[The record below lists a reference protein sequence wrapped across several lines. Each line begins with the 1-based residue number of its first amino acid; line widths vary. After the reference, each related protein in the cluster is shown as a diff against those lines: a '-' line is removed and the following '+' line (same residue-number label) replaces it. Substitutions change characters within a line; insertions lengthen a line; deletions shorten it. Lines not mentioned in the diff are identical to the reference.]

1 MPGENGE
8 RASPSRLPR
17 LTLARR
23 LTWALAAM
31 AIATTTLAV
40 TVQDRALS
48 RDLRLAAE
56 ERLERAA
63 SAAAQLVDNHLAAL
77 QARYRTASGTPQLRA
92 ALELADG
99 PTLAFYADELRE
111 REQAALV
118 LLAGAAGAAPIQSGE
133 LDLTPAALAATEP
146 RLVELRGQLY
156 ALVRVPLQAGGRTV
170 GALVAAE
177 ALSAE
182 TLAAW
187 SSLCGAAMALDPAG
201 ADAGDALVA
210 PVRAVGSIVLN
221 VHSSLDAERTALAN
235 ARKRLALAGSA
246 ALAITLL
253 ACTAFARSLVHPI
266 RAIQVA
272 VDRVRSGDLGV
283 RVRSARRD
291 EIGDVARGIDL
302 MLDNL
307 RGSRAE
313 LDARLQDLHK
323 SQQRLAK
330 AQELARIGSFDLDR
344 ETLVINGSAEFW
356 SILGVSDPVKFPTAD
371 ALIDRLHPDER
382 ASTVDVL
389 ESCVRDGTS
398 ARLDHRIVLPD
409 GSERVIHSHVQSV
422 PAPGGGFSLEGTI
435 QDITEQRRADEQIR
449 YLAFRDSLTGLGN
462 RRLFAER
469 MELAIAQARRRQSRL
484 GVLFLDLDH
493 FKRINDTLGH
503 TVGDELLRQVAD
515 RLVRTLRDSDLVS
528 RVGDDESDSTVSRLG
543 GDEFTVLL
551 SELRDPRDLAAV
563 ASRLLAA
570 LRRPF
575 EVRSHELVIGASI
588 GIASWP
594 TDGDT
599 LDALLSNA
607 DSAMYHAKANGRNG
621 YQFYDQSM
629 NAAALR
635 RLNIEARLRRALAH
649 DELELHYQPRIE
661 LASGRITGFEALA
674 RWTDAE
680 LGVVPPGDFIPI
692 AEQTGLIDPLGEWV
706 LRKVCQEVCA
716 WERALGGLDL
726 RVSMNVSARQFGP
739 ELSRKVGH
747 ILAESGVNPIYLEF
761 EITESAILRDEAGVI
776 QTLRELRWMG
786 LSIALDDFGTGYS
799 SLSYLRRLPVDTLK
813 IDQSFV
819 KSIAHSTEG
828 AALTRSIVAMGKAL
842 GLRVVAE
849 GVESASQRAR
859 LAEWSCDEI
868 QGFLIC
874 RAEPAAQALA
884 RLRAD
889 RAAHGE

>member
-1 MPGENGE
+1 M
-8 RASPSRLPR
+8 LPR

-56 ERLERAA
+56 QRLERAA
-63 SAAAQLVDNHLAAL
+63 SAADQLVDNHLAAL
-77 QARYRTASGTPQLRA
+77 HARYRTVSGTPQLRA
-92 ALELADG
+92 ALELADA
-99 PTLAFYADELRE
+99 PTLHFFAGELRE
-111 REQAALV
+111 REHAALV
-118 LLAGAAGAAPIQSGE
+118 AFADAAGTAPIQSGE
-133 LDLTPAALAATEP
+133 PDLALVALAAEEP

-156 ALVRVPLQAGGRTV
+156 AVVRVPLHTAGRTV

-177 ALSAE
+177 TVGAE

-187 SSLCGAAMALDPAG
+187 SSLCGAEVTIDPAG
-201 ADAGDALVA
+201 AAAGDALVA
-210 PVRAVGSIVLN
+210 PVRPVGSTLLS
-221 VHSSLDAERTALAN
+221 VHSSLESERTALGN
-235 ARKRLALAGSA
+235 ARKRLALAGSL
-246 ALAITLL
+246 ALAVALL
-253 ACTAFARSLVHPI
+253 ACTALARSLVHPI
-266 RAIQVA
+266 RAIQSA

-283 RVRSARRD
+283 RVRSDRRD

-302 MLDNL
+302 MLENL
-307 RGSRAE
+307 KGSREE
-313 LDARLQDLHK
+313 LDARLQELHK
-323 SQQRLAK
+323 SQQHLAK
-330 AQELARIGSFDLDR
+330 AQELARVGSFDLDR
-344 ETLVINGSAEFW
+344 KSHGINGSAEFW
-356 SILGVSDPVKFPTAD
+356 AILGVSEPEKIQNAD
-371 ALIDRLHPDER
+371 FLLDRIHPDER
-382 ASTVDVL
+382 AAALDVF
-389 ESCVRDGTS
+389 ESCIRDGTS

-409 GSERVIHSHVQSV
+409 GSERVVHSHVQTV
-422 PAPGGGFSLEGTI
+422 PQPGGGFRLEGTI

-449 YLAFRDSLTGLGN
+449 YLAYRDSLTGLGN

-469 MELAIAQARRRQSRL
+469 MELAIAQARRRSSRL

-503 TVGDELLRQVAD
+503 SVGDELLRQVAD
-515 RLVRTLRDSDLVS
+515 RLVRTLRDSDLIS
-528 RVGDDESDSTVSRLG
+528 RVGEDESDSTVSRLG

-588 GIASWP
+588 GIATWP
-594 TDGDT
+594 ADGDT

-635 RLNIEARLRRALAH
+635 RLTIEARLRRALEH

-661 LASGRITGFEALA
+661 LATGRITGFEALA

-680 LGVVPPGDFIPI
+680 LGAVPPGDFIPI

-706 LRKVCQEVCA
+706 MRKVCHEVCE
-716 WERALGGLDL
+716 WERALGSLDL
-726 RVSMNVSARQFGP
+726 RVSLNVSARQFGP
-739 ELSRKVGH
+739 ELSRKVGR
-747 ILAESGVNPIYLEF
+747 ILSETGVNPIYLEL

-828 AALTRSIVAMGKAL
+828 AALTRSIVSMGKAL

-849 GVESASQRAR
+849 GVESAMQRA
-859 LAEWSCDEI
+859 LLTEWSCDEI

-874 RAEPAAQALA
+874 RAEPPAQALA

-889 RAAHGE
+889 RDANGD

>member
-1 MPGENGE
+1 M
-8 RASPSRLPR
+8 LPR

-23 LTWALAAM
+23 LTFALAAM

-48 RDLRLAAE
+48 SDLRLAAE
-56 ERLERAA
+56 YRLARAA
-63 SAAAQLVDNHLAAL
+63 GAANQLVDNHLSAL
-77 QARYRTASGTPQLRA
+77 QARYRTVAGTPQLRA
-92 ALELADG
+92 ALELGDT
-99 PTLAFYADELRE
+99 PTLAFFAGELRE

-118 LLAGAAGAAPIQSGE
+118 AFRDAGGAAPIQSGDP
-133 LDLTPAALAATEP
+133 DLAPGALAGEKP

-156 ALVRVPLQAGGRTV
+156 AVVHVPLQSGGRAV
-170 GALVAAE
+170 GTLVAAE
-177 ALSAE
+177 AVDAGTLS
-182 TLAAW
+182 AW
-187 SSLCGAAMALDPAG
+187 SSLCGA
-201 ADAGDALVA
+201 LVTLGGEAQTGEWLTA
-210 PVRAVGSIVLN
+210 PVRSVGMATLSVR
-221 VHSSLDAERTALAN
+221 SSLDAERTALAN
-235 ARKRLALAGSA
+235 ARQRLVVAGSA
-246 ALAITLL
+246 ALAIALL
-253 ACTAFARSLVHPI
+253 GCTALARSLVQPI
-266 RAIQVA
+266 RAIQSA
-272 VDRVRSGDLGV
+272 VDRVRSGDLDV
-283 RVRSARRD
+283 RVASVRRD

-302 MLDNL
+302 MLENL
-307 RGSRAE
+307 ESSREE
-313 LDARLQDLHK
+313 LDARLAELHR
-323 SQQRLAK
+323 SQQHLAK
-330 AQELARIGSFDLDR
+330 AQELARLGSFDLDR
-344 ETLVINGSAEFW
+344 KSHRINGSAEFW
-356 SILGVSDPVKFPTAD
+356 AILGVSEPDKVPNAD
-371 ALIDRLHPDER
+371 VLLERIHPDER
-382 ASTVDVL
+382 AAAIDVF
-389 ESCVRDGTS
+389 ESCIRDGTS

-409 GSERVIHSHVQSV
+409 GSERVVHSHVQTV
-422 PAPGGGFSLEGTI
+422 LLPEGGFRLEGTI

-449 YLAFRDSLTGLGN
+449 YLAYRDSLTGLGN

-469 MELAIAQARRRQSRL
+469 MELAIAQARRRGGRL

-503 TVGDELLRQVAD
+503 SFGDELLRQVAD

-528 RVGDDESDSTVSRLG
+528 RVGEDESDSTVSRLG

-575 EVRSHELVIGASI
+575 EVRGHELVIGASI

-594 TDGDT
+594 ADGET

-607 DSAMYHAKANGRNG
+607 DSAMYHAKANGRNS

-635 RLNIEARLRRALAH
+635 RLNIEARLRRALEH
-649 DELELHYQPRIE
+649 GELELHYQPRIE
-661 LASGRITGFEALA
+661 LATGRITGFEALA

-692 AEQTGLIDPLGEWV
+692 AEQTGLIEPLGEWV
-706 LRKVCQEVCA
+706 VRKVCQEVCD
-716 WERALGGLDL
+716 WEQALGSLDL
-726 RVSMNVSARQFGP
+726 RVSLNVSARQFGP
-739 ELSRKVGH
+739 ELSRKVGR
-747 ILAESGVNPIYLEF
+747 ILSETGVNPIYLEL

-828 AALTRSIVAMGKAL
+828 AALTRSIVSMGKAL

-849 GVESASQRAR
+849 GVESAMQRA
-859 LAEWSCDEI
+859 LLTEWACDEI
-868 QGFLIC
+868 QGFQIC
-874 RAEPAAQALA
+874 RAEPPAQALA

-889 RAAHGE
+889 RAANPA